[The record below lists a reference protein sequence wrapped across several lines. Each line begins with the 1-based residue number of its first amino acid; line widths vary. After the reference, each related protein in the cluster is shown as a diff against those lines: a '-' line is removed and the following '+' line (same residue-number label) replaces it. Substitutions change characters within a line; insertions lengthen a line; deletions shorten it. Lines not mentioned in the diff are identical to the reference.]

1 MNINKIGLTVL
12 VVICLVAILLAGL
25 YFSPTLSNFDPI
37 KNPVVNHQL
46 NKTLQYPNTQPTQTP
61 DIKQLPTKQS
71 RACLSAF
78 SAFDRKFNENKP
90 YKISLAD
97 WKEDIKPNKKGIT
110 RINATEIQESQIIAL
125 DSNQNIITKQFMD
138 KILELSD
145 KYNMSFGT
153 ENTEQDIHKF
163 YTQGCIEVRYLEL
176 NGYYYIHPLSPIK

>member
-1 MNINKIGLTVL
+1 MERRYQ
-12 VVICLVAILLAGL
+12 A
-25 YFSPTLSNFDPI
+25 
-37 KNPVVNHQL
+37 
-46 NKTLQYPNTQPTQTP
+46 
-61 DIKQLPTKQS
+61 KQ
-71 RACLSAF
+71 
-78 SAFDRKFNENKP
+78 
-90 YKISLAD
+90 
-97 WKEDIKPNKKGIT
+97 KGIT